1 MKKIGEHTY
10 MLSADDTASGQAQ
23 AWDVGR
29 GELFTST
36 AAHALKATLEYM
48 MAEDERIGTLTV
60 TPTHNALLSSVPA
73 HPKWLMVAN
82 GTTQGFV
89 YQNGTWILQPG
100 HDERA
105 APPAVAKVCTCGVKF
120 TGGEHS
126 DWCDS
131 RG

>member
-36 AAHALKATLEYM
+36 AAHYLKAVFEEIERADVVWDQQ
-48 MAEDERIGTLTV
+48 MALA
-60 TPTHNALLSSVPA
+60 NAAPQA
-73 HPKWLMVAN
+73 PKWLMVAN
-82 GTTQGFV
+82 GTTQGFI

-100 HDERA
+100 HDERS